1 MREIGAYLV
10 TGLTHFEPLN
20 ICTDNNCKIFVE
32 SGILIC
38 KYVFPPFVVLDIEIF
53 ESDEEKL
60 ISTPLLYLPYRYT
73 VFPDGMLESIVDV
86 IAAGRI
92 VDVIAAGRIVDVMAA
107 GRIVDVICPP
117 RIFREVL
124 RFEWRLEWRFERFDN
139 LRAAIS
145 YNYADFLLP
154 ESVITKR
161 RFQFRCIGS
170 IKIWRTTRC
179 PTTSSTSQP

>member
-1 MREIGAYLV
+1 MGEIGAYLV
-10 TGLTHFEPLN
+10 KRGKPHFEPSN
-20 ICTDNNCKIFVE
+20 ICTENDCKIFVE
-32 SGILIC
+32 SGMLNC
-38 KYVFPPFVVLDIEIF
+38 KYAFPPFIVLEIENF

-60 ISTPLLYLPYRYT
+60 TSTPLLYLPYRYT
-73 VFPDGMLESIVDV
+73 FFPEGVYEPLDMVDV
-86 IAAGRI
+86 
-92 VDVIAAGRIVDVMAA
+92 DVT
-107 GRIVDVICPP
+107 CPP

-124 RFEWRLEWRFERFDN
+124 RFEWRLEWRFERFDI

-179 PTTSSTSQP
+179 PTESSTSQP